1 MDASGKNMHDSRVK
15 TSQKPWLS
23 LSARIFLL
31 RSLNWSENMSATFEN
46 YLYISGPYDD
56 LLKIT
61 SELNFVKKFGAE
73 YDWEHDGVSATI
85 HFQSEDGLP
94 FEDIDPAMAKY
105 PSLKLTWRYTHEL
118 LEAGLFIYE
127 NGKNTKQSI
136 YNWDT
141 GEVINETF

>member
-1 MDASGKNMHDSRVK
+1 MG
-15 TSQKPWLS
+15 
-23 LSARIFLL
+23 
-31 RSLNWSENMSATFEN
+31 ATFQN
-46 YLYISGPYDD
+46 YIYISGPHDD

-73 YDWEHDGVSATI
+73 YEWEHDGASATI

-94 FEDIDPAMAKY
+94 FEDIDPAIAKY
-105 PSLKLTWRYTHEL
+105 PSLKLTWRYTQEL
-118 LEAGLFIYE
+118 IEAGFFIYE

>member
-1 MDASGKNMHDSRVK
+1 M
-15 TSQKPWLS
+15 
-23 LSARIFLL
+23 
-31 RSLNWSENMSATFEN
+31 SETFQN
-46 YLYISGPYDD
+46 YIVIKGDHDD

-61 SELNFVKKFGAE
+61 SELNFVEKFGAE
-73 YDWEHDGVSATI
+73 YDWEHDGASATI

-94 FEDIDPAMAKY
+94 FEDIDPAIAKY
-105 PSLKLTWRYTHEL
+105 PSLKLTWRYTQEL
-118 LEAGLFIYE
+118 IEAGFFIYE